1 MEKKSGDAA
10 AGIPIVVDL
19 GKKTKKSIKKLKKG
33 SGKMMAEIQE
43 AMDEV
48 RSRLPE
54 SDKQKVVVPVVMFV
68 ERKFKK
74 ASGKLPFSPFS
85 MLK

>member
-1 MEKKSGDAA
+1 MEKKSSDLGV
-10 AGIPIVVDL
+10 PIVVDL

-33 SGKMMAEIQE
+33 SGKLLSQVQE

-48 RSRLPE
+48 RARLPE
-54 SDKQKVVVPVVMFV
+54 ADKQKAVVPVVMFV

-74 ASGKLPFSPFS
+74 ASSKFPFSPLS